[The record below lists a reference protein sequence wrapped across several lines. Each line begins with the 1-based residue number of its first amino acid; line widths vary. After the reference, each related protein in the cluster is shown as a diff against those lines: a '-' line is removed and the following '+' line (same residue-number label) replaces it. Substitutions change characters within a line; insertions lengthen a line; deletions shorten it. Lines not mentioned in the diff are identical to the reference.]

1 MNSSTSIGPGPQHGG
16 NQDEGNADGRGNK
29 TLGEHSMPE
38 PEAGSEVAREPSQA
52 ADGKPEPAARPGPQ
66 RDAER

>member
-1 MNSSTSIGPGPQHGG
+1 MASTTSIGPGPQHGG

-38 PEAGSEVAREPSQA
+38 PEAGSEPARDG
-52 ADGKPEPAARPGPQ
+52 DGKAGPPGRAPEPAPEEGH
-66 RDAER
+66 